1 MIFSSKTIRILTCS
15 FLLSLCITFASAAQ
29 DIAVLK
35 YKGGGDWYGN
45 PTSLPNLIAYCN
57 ANIDTKINPKPEIVE
72 AGSLDIFQFPMLHM
86 TGHGNVFFSAEDAEN
101 LRNYL
106 LSGGFLHIDDNYG
119 LEPYITKELKKV
131 FPNMELVELPKTHE
145 IFNAFYKFPE
155 GLPKIHVHDG
165 KRPQA
170 FGMFDK
176 GRLILLFTY
185 ESDLGNGWEDAEVHN
200 DPIEVREKALK
211 MGANI
216 VKYAF
221 EH

>member
-1 MIFSSKTIRILTCS
+1 MNLRFLTFCLVISVCS
-15 FLLSLCITFASAAQ
+15 TSLGNAQ
-29 DIAVLK
+29 EIAVLK
-35 YKGGGDWYGN
+35 YKGGGDWYAN
-45 PTSLPNLIAYCN
+45 PTSLPNLIEFCN
-57 ANIDTKINPKPEIVE
+57 ANIQTRIKSKPEVVE
-72 AGSLDIFQFPMLHM
+72 AGSLDIFQYPMLHM
-86 TGHGNVFFSAEDAEN
+86 TGHGNVFFNEQDSEN

-119 LEPYITKELKKV
+119 LQPYITKELKKV
-131 FPNMELVELPKTHE
+131 FPDKELLELPKTHE
-145 IFNAFYKFPE
+145 IFNTAFKFPE

-170 FGMFDK
+170 FGIFHE

-185 ESDLGNGWEDAEVHN
+185 ESDLGNGWEDPEVHN
-200 DPIEVREKALK
+200 DPIELHEKALK

-216 VKYAF
+216 VKYVF